1 MRNATLFRRSWA
13 RRSIAR
19 RFTVASR
26 AQVAP
31 VPPTLTFDLLA
42 SLRKGTGVRR
52 NILRQKIG

>member
-1 MRNATLFRRSWA
+1 MRNATLFRRCWA

-26 AQVAP
+26 AGAAN
-31 VPPTLTFDLLA
+31 LTFDLLA